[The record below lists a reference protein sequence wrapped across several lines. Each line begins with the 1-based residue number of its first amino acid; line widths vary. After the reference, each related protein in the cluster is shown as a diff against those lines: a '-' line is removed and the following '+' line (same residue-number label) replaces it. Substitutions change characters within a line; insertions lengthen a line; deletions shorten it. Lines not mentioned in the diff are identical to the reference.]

1 MGAWFSYEPDDKL
14 TLPRHYYYRLKGE
27 YSVHS
32 TPKNWFRRG
41 LEEGGMRG
49 SYRSLNPSRYQ
60 PKATISTPGKK
71 TKKSVI
77 LSQTMVIDID
87 PHKVSYASVL
97 VSES

>member
-1 MGAWFSYEPDDKL
+1 MGMWLSRDLEDNL
-14 TLPRHYYYRLKGE
+14 TSPRHYYYRLKGE

-41 LEEGGMRG
+41 LEEGGMRAP
-49 SYRSLNPSRYQ
+49 YRSLNSYRPP
-60 PKATISTPGKK
+60 PKATTGTPGKK

-87 PHKVSYASVL
+87 PHKVGRASL
-97 VSES
+97 L